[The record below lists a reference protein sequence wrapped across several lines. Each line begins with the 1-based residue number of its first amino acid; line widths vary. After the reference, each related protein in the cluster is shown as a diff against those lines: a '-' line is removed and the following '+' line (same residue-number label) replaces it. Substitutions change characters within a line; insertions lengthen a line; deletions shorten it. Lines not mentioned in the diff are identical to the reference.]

1 MIKYITDTDLDLLDI
16 LHEDYYGRKILSYY
30 RAYGLSYDFCKF
42 YEISDNDNKG
52 YIVHFNSIMIVC
64 TKSVLP
70 VDELKTFIQ
79 MHAPFRVEAPW
90 IVLEHLCD
98 ISGYKMLKRTKFQFT
113 DHMPDN
119 FDETKLTTEAPLDE
133 IYEILHEGFPTLIEH
148 GLWIT
153 EHSHKIRRG
162 LSKIYLYNK
171 CTTATVIY
179 DVDDHVLIGQ
189 VATRPEARGNGFARE
204 LLYWIGHTLKQNG
217 KTVSLFALDYRES
230 FYKEIGFEAISVENV
245 IQVE

>member
-1 MIKYITDTDLDLLDI
+1 MIKYITDTDLDSLEI
-16 LHEDYYGRKILSYY
+16 LHRDYYGRKILSYY

-42 YEISDNDNKG
+42 YEISDDHNTG

-64 TKSVLP
+64 TESVLP
-70 VDELKTFIQ
+70 VDELKPFIK

-90 IVLEHLCD
+90 CVLERLCD

-119 FDETKLTTEAPLDE
+119 FDETKLTTEASLDE

-189 VATRPEARGNGFARE
+189 VATRPEARGKGFARE

-230 FYKEIGFEAISVENV
+230 FYREIGFEAVSEENV